1 MDGVKPRLDL
11 ILWSYAC
18 LYKFYFYYYYYYYF
32 SKFLF
37 SPNPLFT
44 LHILLRGKKG
54 GQSGYG
60 IGMTAP
66 DRRWI
71 VSEGEKKKK
80 ECDEVLW
87 LWVIRRPFS
96 LHLTF
101 ISIQIYLNLLCH
113 YY

>member
-1 MDGVKPRLDL
+1 
-11 ILWSYAC
+11 
-18 LYKFYFYYYYYYYF
+18 
-32 SKFLF
+32 
-37 SPNPLFT
+37 
-44 LHILLRGKKG
+44 
-54 GQSGYG
+54 
-60 IGMTAP
+60 MTAP

-101 ISIQIYLNLLCH
+101 ISIQIYCELSVSLLLVALLDDLSYSLTHTSKLLIFFSPDLYNLLCANAPAYASCDEFH
-113 YY
+113 